1 MIITQKKSQE
11 EKVKVGNKGQLILDA
26 TCCPSDI
33 AYPTDLNLLNQARI
47 ITEKT
52 IDKLYKPLR
61 TQLKTKPK
69 TYRKK
74 ARKNYLKIA
83 KQRKPRI
90 KALKKAIKEQ
100 LQYIKRNFSHIEKLL
115 TQETCLLSLS
125 RKEYKNLLVVAE
137 IYRQQLWMYEN
148 KTNRIEDRI
157 VSITQPHIRPI
168 VRGKAGSSVEFG
180 AKISASCVDG
190 YVFLDYLSWSNFNES
205 NNFIDRVESFKE
217 KTGYYPES
225 VHVDKIYQTRKN
237 RAFCKE
243 KGMRISGVPLGR
255 PPKNISDKTKQQ
267 AQEDERTRN
276 AIEGKFG
283 IGKRRFTLNKIM
295 TKHPLSSATT
305 IAIIF
310 LVMNLSA
317 LLREF
322 LYLFFVKNL
331 LEQFL
336 ISKNYSLSDY

>member
-1 MIITQKKSQE
+1 M
-11 EKVKVGNKGQLILDA
+11 
-26 TCCPSDI
+26 
-33 AYPTDLNLLNQARI
+33 NQARI

-61 TQLKTKPK
+61 NKLKTKAK

-74 ARKNYLKIA
+74 ARLNYLKIA
-83 KQRKPRI
+83 KQRKPRT
-90 KALKKAIKEQ
+90 KARLKAIKQQ
-100 LQYIKRNFSHIEKLL
+100 LQYIQRNLGHIEKLL
-115 TQETCLLSLS
+115 NQGSSLS
-125 RKEYKNLLVVAE
+125 YLSKLDYKNLLVTTEV
-137 IYRQQLWMYEN
+137 YRQQLWMHKQ

-190 YVFLDYLSWSNFNES
+190 YVFLDYLSWDNFNES
-205 NNFIDRVESFKE
+205 NHFIERVESFKQ

-225 VHVDKIYQTRKN
+225 VHVDKIYRTRKN

-243 KGMRISGVPLGR
+243 KGIRISGVPLGR

-267 AQEDERTRN
+267 AREDERIRN
-276 AIEGKFG
+276 VIESKFG

-295 TKHPLSSATT
+295 TKLPSTSATT
-305 IAIIF
+305 IAVIF

-322 LYLFFVKNL
+322 LSLFFVKNL
-331 LEQFL
+331 LERFL
-336 ISKNYSLSDY
+336 INKDYSLSSY